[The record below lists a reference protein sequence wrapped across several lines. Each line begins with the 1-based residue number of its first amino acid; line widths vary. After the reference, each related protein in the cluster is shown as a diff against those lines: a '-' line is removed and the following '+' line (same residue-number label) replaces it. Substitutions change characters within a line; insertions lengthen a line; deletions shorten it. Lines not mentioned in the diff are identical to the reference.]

1 MDRKISSHGDSAINF
16 PLTNTGLYEF
26 NLFTSFKEIWGPSR
40 GKIQTIPLWYS
51 LKAIFVK

>member
-1 MDRKISSHGDSAINF
+1 VDRKISSHGDSAINF

-40 GKIQTIPLWYS
+40 GKIQTIPLRYS